1 MPDFVKNKF
10 FMIMVVILIVVTVVP
25 LVMNAVG
32 AGSYVKSA
40 VNVIISPVQ
49 KLFNYAS
56 DAVSGFTD
64 YFTEFD
70 RIVDE
75 NKLLRDELN
84 SLKDQVASAEE
95 TEKMNDWLYKY
106 LELKREH
113 PEFKF
118 SEADVTG
125 REAGN
130 YMTVFT
136 LDKGTSQGIE
146 VGMPAVTNYGVVG
159 YVTEVGLN
167 WSKVVTLLES
177 GTAIGA
183 FVERTDEIGVVEGSF
198 ELSKQGLCKMIYLP
212 SDSTVAEGD
221 RIFTSGYGSVYP
233 RGLLIGYVER
243 TELDA
248 NNQTIIAYIR
258 PAEAMTDITKLM
270 IITNYEVTL
279 DE

>member
-106 LELKREH
+106 L
-113 PEFKF
+113 
-118 SEADVTG
+118 
-125 REAGN
+125 
-130 YMTVFT
+130 
-136 LDKGTSQGIE
+136 
-146 VGMPAVTNYGVVG
+146 
-159 YVTEVGLN
+159 
-167 WSKVVTLLES
+167 
-177 GTAIGA
+177 
-183 FVERTDEIGVVEGSF
+183 
-198 ELSKQGLCKMIYLP
+198 
-212 SDSTVAEGD
+212 
-221 RIFTSGYGSVYP
+221 
-233 RGLLIGYVER
+233 
-243 TELDA
+243 
-248 NNQTIIAYIR
+248 
-258 PAEAMTDITKLM
+258 
-270 IITNYEVTL
+270 
-279 DE
+279 